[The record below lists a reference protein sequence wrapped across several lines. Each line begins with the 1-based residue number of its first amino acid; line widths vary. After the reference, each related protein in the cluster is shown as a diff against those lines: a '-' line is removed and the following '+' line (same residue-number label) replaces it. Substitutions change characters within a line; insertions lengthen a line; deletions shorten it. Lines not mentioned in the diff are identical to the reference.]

1 MVAATLAVVITQQ
14 VELVIALVAML
25 QILAALVQIHLKQ
38 DFVEATIQAHNI
50 AELLMVLAQVLNKII
65 PALLVFAGT
74 THILF
79 QKLLVTI
86 LLQTNALRNKEA
98 VVVKLLQAEL
108 VIALVQIFLM
118 VAALAQTHLNLAH
131 VVITIQAQMLIRQL
145 LTLITAQHLFKVLE

>member
-1 MVAATLAVVITQQ
+1 MVV
-14 VELVIALVAML
+14 ALVEALL
-25 QILAALVQIHLKQ
+25 QPVLVETTTQ
-38 DFVEATIQAHNI
+38 VRNT
-50 AELLMVLAQVLNKII
+50 AELLMVLAPVLNKII

-118 VAALAQTHLNLAH
+118 LAVLAQAHLNLAH

-145 LTLITAQHLFKVLE
+145 LTLITAQPLFKALE

>member
-38 DFVEATIQAHNI
+38 DFVEATIQVHNI

-74 THILF
+74 TRILF

-108 VIALVQIFLM
+108 VIALVQIFQILA
-118 VAALAQTHLNLAH
+118 VLAQAHLNLAH

-145 LTLITAQHLFKVLE
+145 LTLGTAQPLFKALE

>member
-1 MVAATLAVVITQQ
+1 MVAALVEALLQQ
-14 VELVIALVAML
+14 VLV
-25 QILAALVQIHLKQ
+25 
-38 DFVEATIQAHNI
+38 ETTTQAHNT

-74 THILF
+74 TRTLF

-118 VAALAQTHLNLAH
+118 VAVLAQAHLNLAH
-131 VVITIQAQMLIRQL
+131 VVITIQAQMLISQL
-145 LTLITAQHLFKVLE
+145 LTLITAQPLFKALE